1 MKSRIIPILVLATLV
16 SACDTT
22 PRQSPA
28 EQARSPERAPVNTTD
43 VIAKLEADGN
53 FKSLLAALATTGL
66 AEKLRGEGPFTLFA
80 PTDDAFAAAREG
92 LQYRGARIP
101 QTGPRYVHPL
111 PTERDLLLQALQNH
125 LINGKLPAADL
136 AGRREDKTVNGMTV
150 SFDIEG
156 DVSKLRA
163 RPSDAMRRPED
174 MFMVNL
180 GPAGRFSSKEYTA
193 NLTRT
198 DIEASNG
205 VVHVIDAVLLH
216 PVEGQQSQQPKKP

>member
-1 MKSRIIPILVLATLV
+1 MKHRIIPILVLAALI
-16 SACDTT
+16 SACNTK
-22 PRQSPA
+22 PSQSPA
-28 EQARSPERAPVNTTD
+28 EQARSPERAPD
-43 VIAKLEADGN
+43 IIARLEADGN

-92 LQYRGARIP
+92 LQYRGARITK
-101 QTGPRYVHPL
+101 TGPRHVHPL
-111 PTERDLLLQALQNH
+111 PTERYLLLEALQNH

-136 AGRREDKTVNGMTV
+136 ARRREDKTVNGMTV

-156 DVSKLRA
+156 DVSKLKT
-163 RPSDAMRRPED
+163 RPSDAMRKPED

-180 GPAGRFSSKEYTA
+180 GPAGRFSSKEYDA

-205 VVHVIDAVLLH
+205 VIHVIDAVLLH
-216 PVEGQQSQQPKKP
+216 PVEGQQSQQSKKP